1 MVTQDYTGLLQRSS
15 EPAADALM
23 TSLAPAPGKF
33 VCDDSSSSNSERGA
47 KAAWRKEMVNFIS
60 AVLTHKEQT
69 TIAVL
74 VDGICPEL
82 HARNFG

>member
-33 VCDDSSSSNSERGA
+33 VCDDSSKSNRDSVG
-47 KAAWRKEMVNFIS
+47 KAAWRKETINFMS

-69 TIAVL
+69 TVAVL
-74 VDGICPEL
+74 FDGICPEL